1 LIIVFL
7 FFYFQDINSTT
18 CIHKITPMDISNDI
32 TNIFIDA
39 ILTNGTSNIYI
50 YIYYLLFIIIYFK
63 IIDIKI
69 NFYN

>member
-1 LIIVFL
+1 
-7 FFYFQDINSTT
+7 
-18 CIHKITPMDISNDI
+18 MDISNDI